1 MGKRTL
7 TRHVI
12 RRTKR
17 ALGRSVL
24 FILKNTIPHMYAA
37 YCSLV
42 WYTSKVVDN
51 TKDIEEFF
59 RKENK
64 PVKFVGV
71 MWHQDVFLVTHAFHR
86 FPSYT
91 IASQSNAGE
100 VITRMLQKYNF
111 HVFRGGTSKGKKR
124 RVRILD
130 EIIEHLATVDK
141 FGIGITVDGSS
152 GPIYQMKTGAL
163 VVGMKLNV
171 PVFSVRIWCK
181 RKFLLPTWDRTMI
194 PLPFNN
200 IKIFLQGPYF
210 PPSEENSAEFDAF
223 HQRVQEGLL
232 QATYDGF
239 QHYEKQVS
247 AKHLAGFPENWQPKN
262 SKYSLT

>member
-1 MGKRTL
+1 MARRLMKRATKK
-7 TRHVI
+7 
-12 RRTKR
+12 TKR

-24 FILKNTIPHMYAA
+24 FILKHTIPHIYAA

-42 WYTSKVVDN
+42 WRTSKVTD
-51 TKDIEEFF
+51 TTQGIEEFF

-64 PVKFVGV
+64 AERFVGV

-91 IASQSNAGE
+91 IASRSNAGE
-100 VITRMLQKYNF
+100 VITRMLKKYNF

-124 RVRILD
+124 RVRVLD
-130 EIIEHLATVDK
+130 QIIEHLATTDR

-163 VVGMKLNV
+163 VVSMKLQV

-181 RKFLLPTWDRTMI
+181 RKFLLPTWDRTMV

-200 IKIFLQGPYF
+200 IKIFLEGPYF
-210 PPSEENSAEFDAF
+210 PPTNEENPEEFDAF
-223 HQRVQEGLL
+223 HRQVQEGLL
-232 QATYDGF
+232 QATYAGF
-239 QHYEKQVS
+239 KHYEK
-247 AKHLAGFPENWQPKN
+247 KIDEKLLDGFPEGWQPKDN
-262 SKYSLT
+262 TSQ